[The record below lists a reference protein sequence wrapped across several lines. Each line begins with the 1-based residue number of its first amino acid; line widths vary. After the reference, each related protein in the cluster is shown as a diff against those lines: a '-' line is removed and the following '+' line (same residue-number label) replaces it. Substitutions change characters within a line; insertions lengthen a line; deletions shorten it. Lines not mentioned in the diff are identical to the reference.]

1 MAHTTS
7 LHQAVS
13 LLPELKPLLSYP
25 AESFEASV
33 KDTMSPGFI

>member
-13 LLPELKPLLSYP
+13 LLPELKPLLILQSHLRH
-25 AESFEASV
+25 SV